1 MQKKDCFLFGT
12 VFKLHGYKGDVNIYN
27 DDDIPF
33 DFSTLDYFLIEL
45 NNELVPHFIEHA
57 RTTKPNVV
65 LVKFEDIDTEKAAK
79 KLHKKK
85 VYLPKEWLPETD
97 DNEITEKKLIDYT
110 VIDVNFG
117 ELGKI
122 TYINS
127 QTSQQLIYVEKNGVE
142 FCFPM
147 HEQFVKGIDPK
158 EGIMEVEI
166 PEELLNLN

>member
-57 RTTKPNVV
+57 RKTKANVV
-65 LVKFEDIDTEKAAK
+65 LVKFEDTNNETTAK
-79 KLHKKK
+79 KILKQK
-85 VYLPKEWLPETD
+85 VYLPKEWLPKTD
-97 DNEITEKKLIDYT
+97 ATEITEKTLIGYSVVD
-110 VIDVNFG
+110 IHFG
-117 ELGKI
+117 ELGQI

-127 QTSQQLIYVEKNGVE
+127 QTSQQLIYVEKDGTE

-147 HEQFVKGIDPK
+147 HEKFIKGIDPK
-158 EGIMEVEI
+158 EGIMQVEI
-166 PEELLNLN
+166 PEELLDLN

>member
-33 DFSTLDYFLIEL
+33 DFSKLDYFLIEQK
-45 NNELVPHFIEHA
+45 NELIPYFIDRA
-57 RTTKPNVV
+57 RPTKKNVI
-65 LVKFEDIDTEKAAK
+65 LVNFEDVNSEKEALK
-79 KLHKKK
+79 ILKRK

-97 DNEITEKKLIDYT
+97 ENEITEKKLIGYT
-110 VIDVNFG
+110 VLDINFG
-117 ELGKI
+117 KLGKI

-127 QTSQQLIYVEKNGVE
+127 QTSQQLIYVEKDGVE

-147 HEQFVKGIDPK
+147 HEQFVKGIDSK
-158 EGIMEVEI
+158 EGIMKVEM
-166 PEELLNLN
+166 PEELLDLN

>member
-33 DFSTLDYFLIEL
+33 DFSKLDYFLIEQK
-45 NNELVPHFIEHA
+45 NELIPYFIDRA
-57 RTTKPNVV
+57 RPTKPNVV
-65 LVKFEDIDTEKAAK
+65 LVNFEDVNSEKEALK
-79 KLHKKK
+79 ILKRK

-97 DNEITEKKLIDYT
+97 LNEITEKKLIGYT
-110 VIDVNFG
+110 VLDINFG
-117 ELGKI
+117 KLGEI

-127 QTSQQLIYVEKNGVE
+127 QTSQQLIYVEKDGVE

-147 HEQFVKGIDPK
+147 HEQFVKGIDIK
-158 EGIMEVEI
+158 KGEVIVKI
-166 PEELLNLN
+166 PEELIDLN

>member
-33 DFSTLDYFLIEL
+33 DFSALDYFLIEL
-45 NNELVPHFIEHA
+45 NNELVPFFIENA
-57 RTTKPNVV
+57 KATKPNIV
-65 LVKFEDIDTEKAAK
+65 LVKFEDMDSEVTAK
-79 KLHKKK
+79 KILKQK
-85 VYLPKEWLPETD
+85 VYLPKEWIPATD
-97 DNEITEKKLIDYT
+97 DNEVTEKKLIGYT

-127 QTSQQLIYVEKNGVE
+127 QTSQQLIYVEKNGTE

-158 EGIMEVEI
+158 VGIMEVEI
-166 PEELLNLN
+166 PEELLDLN